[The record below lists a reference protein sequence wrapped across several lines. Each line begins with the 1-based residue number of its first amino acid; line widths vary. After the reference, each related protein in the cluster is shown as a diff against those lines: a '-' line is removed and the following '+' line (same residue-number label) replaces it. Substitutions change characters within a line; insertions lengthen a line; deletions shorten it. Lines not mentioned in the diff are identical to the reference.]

1 MIKFFR
7 NLLVSF
13 FFIGYIPY
21 APGTMASIVAAL
33 LYYFF
38 LPELSVSGNLL
49 FLLCIIVISLA
60 FLPLIY
66 RTEKEQGSDSQ
77 KIVIDEVI
85 GYAVAVLFLPHT
97 VSVAIYALILFR
109 VFDILKPPPVY
120 QVQDLPYGVG
130 VIADDIVAGL
140 YSNIII
146 QILYL
151 ISPKFF
157 V

>member
-1 MIKFFR
+1 MSRFFR

-13 FFIGYIPY
+13 CFIGYIPY

-33 LYYFF
+33 LYYFV
-38 LPELSVSGNLL
+38 LPELSVPENLL
-49 FLLCIIVISLA
+49 FLLCIIAFSLI

-66 RTEKEQGSDSQ
+66 KTEKEQGSDSQ
-77 KIVIDEVI
+77 TIVIDEVI

-97 VSVAIYALILFR
+97 ISVAIYALILFR
-109 VFDILKPPPVY
+109 IFDIIKPPPIY
-120 QVQDLPYGVG
+120 QVQSLPHGVG
-130 VIADDIVAGL
+130 VIADDIVAGI

-146 QILYL
+146 QVLYL

-157 V
+157 I

>member
-1 MIKFFR
+1 MSKFFR
-7 NLLVSF
+7 DLLVSF

-21 APGTMASIVAAL
+21 APGTIASIVAAF

-60 FLPLIY
+60 SLPLIY

-97 VSVAIYALILFR
+97 ISVAIYALILFR

-120 QVQDLPYGVG
+120 QVQNLPYGAG